1 MVIKR
6 SAYNRF
12 NKIKTLVNI
21 SSINSEEK
29 NRNYED
35 VSNLENSFFKSLNYK
50 TLESYIERRKKIRKE
65 KNKNKN
71 KNEIIYYSD
80 NEIEKKN
87 KSFLNELNEKIS
99 LINKIQIRK
108 KENALYQKINNNKRI
123 TYYKRYTSISPN
135 KIRNKFIL
143 SPNK

>member
-1 MVIKR
+1 MAIKR

-29 NRNYED
+29 NGNYED
-35 VSNLENSFFKSLNYK
+35 DSNLENSFFKSLNYK
-50 TLESYIERRKKIRKE
+50 TLESYIERRRKIGKE
-65 KNKNKN
+65 NNNNKN

-87 KSFLNELNEKIS
+87 KGFLNDLNEKIS

-123 TYYKRYTSISPN
+123 TYYNRYTSISQN

-143 SPNK
+143 SNK

>member
-1 MVIKR
+1 MAIKR

-29 NRNYED
+29 NGNYED
-35 VSNLENSFFKSLNYK
+35 DSNLENSFFKSLNYK
-50 TLESYIERRKKIRKE
+50 TLESYIERRRKIGKE
-65 KNKNKN
+65 NNNNKN

-87 KSFLNELNEKIS
+87 KSFLNDLNEKIS

-123 TYYKRYTSISPN
+123 TYYNRYTSISQN

-143 SPNK
+143 SNK